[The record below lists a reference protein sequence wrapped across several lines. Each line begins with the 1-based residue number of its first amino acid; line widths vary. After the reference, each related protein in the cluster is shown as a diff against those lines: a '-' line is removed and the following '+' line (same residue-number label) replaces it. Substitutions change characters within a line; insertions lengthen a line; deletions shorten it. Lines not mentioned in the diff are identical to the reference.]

1 MLVKVKLRSIS
12 TTAGFLHNGD
22 IVDLPEAEVKKISIL
37 RPDAFEV
44 MPEPAKPAKK
54 KAEFVSKRA
63 SVEGSDD

>member
-12 TTAGFLHNGD
+12 TTKGFLHNGD
-22 IVDLPEAEVKKISIL
+22 IVELPEAEVKKISIL

-44 MPEPAKPAKK
+44 MPEAPKPVKK
-54 KAEFVSKRA
+54 KPQFRSKRA

>member
-12 TTAGFLHNGD
+12 TTMGFLHNGD
-22 IVDLPEAEVKKISIL
+22 IVDLPEAEIKKISVL

-44 MPEPAKPAKK
+44 MPAPAKPAKK
-54 KAEFVSKRA
+54 KAAFVSKRA

>member
-12 TTAGFLHNGD
+12 TTKGFLRNGEV
-22 IVDLPEAEVKKISIL
+22 VDLPEAEVKKISVL
-37 RPDAFEV
+37 RPDAFEI

-54 KAEFVSKRA
+54 KAEFTSKRA